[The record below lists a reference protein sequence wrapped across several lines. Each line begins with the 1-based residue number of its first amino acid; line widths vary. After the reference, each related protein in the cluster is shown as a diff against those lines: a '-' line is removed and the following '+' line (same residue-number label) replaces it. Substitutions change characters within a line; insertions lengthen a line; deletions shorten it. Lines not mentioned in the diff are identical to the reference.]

1 MSCFYMKTKLITR
14 TYAHQVFNAYKDWL
28 KYHPE
33 VIVIATTGM
42 CESDGEY
49 LIITYKVK
57 E

>member
-1 MSCFYMKTKLITR
+1 MKTKLITR